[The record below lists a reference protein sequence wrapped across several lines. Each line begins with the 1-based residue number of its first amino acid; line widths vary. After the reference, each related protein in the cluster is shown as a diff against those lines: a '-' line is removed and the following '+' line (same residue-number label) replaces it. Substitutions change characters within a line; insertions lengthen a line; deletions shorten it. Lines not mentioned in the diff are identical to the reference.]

1 MTTIIQNR
9 TISIHAIDKGVASK
23 IYECRDIP
31 ELKGIR

>member
-1 MTTIIQNR
+1 MTTMIQNR
-9 TISIHAIDKGVASK
+9 TTLGRAIDKGVASK